1 MSDTDNMDVEES
13 VAEPTPLP
21 PSTQPLDPYTADFIL
36 NLPAQERDELY
47 RIRNIILDKLVRN
60 YETLIQDPDIGKHGG
75 IYHLISHVISEL
87 LDTIAPNSLT
97 DAGLGSSR
105 EVMSRD
111 MAKMREIIEYLTH
124 SVYAVQLNTQE
135 QQEGRAAVL
144 LALVNLA
151 EQYDN
156 TSDEDSKRDT
166 ELHAID
172 MAYAQQ
178 EMLDNMRMTPRK
190 GVKRSKSAP
199 TFPGNADI
207 SDLTDGD
214 AIPKR
219 RRQQEKRDI
228 ERSKST
234 QPFLGGR
241 RTRRRKH
248 KRTRNQRNNRKK
260 RYSIKRKRRTRRR

>member
-13 VAEPTPLP
+13 IAEPTPLP
-21 PSTQPLDPYTADFIL
+21 PRTQTLDPHTAEFIL
-36 NLPAQERDELY
+36 NLPAQERDELH

-60 YETLIQDPDIGKHGG
+60 YGTLIEDPDVEKHGG
-75 IYHLISHVISEL
+75 IYHLISYVISQL

-105 EVMSRD
+105 PVISRD

-124 SVYAVQLNTQE
+124 SVYAVQINTSE

-178 EMLDNMRMTPRK
+178 EMLENMKTTPRR

-199 TFPGNADI
+199 TFPDDVYI

-219 RRQQEKRDI
+219 RRQKEKRDI

-248 KRTRNQRNNRKK
+248 KRTRNQRNRKK
-260 RYSIKRKRRTRRR
+260 RHSFKKKRMTRRR